1 MRIHQ
6 KYMEYD
12 IDKEK
17 DDYVISN
24 INIIDKKAPYI
35 HVFKNIAENARS
47 VKKIIH
53 ICECV
58 EQMSYLIP
66 ALRYGVMEMKDP
78 SNGIERQE
86 EL

>member
-6 KYMEYD
+6 KYIEYN

-24 INIIDKKAPYI
+24 ITIIDKKAPYI

-47 VKKIIH
+47 VKKMMY
-53 ICECV
+53 ICKCV
-58 EQMSYLIP
+58 EQMNYLIP
-66 ALRYGVMEMKDP
+66 VLRYGVMEMKDP
-78 SNGIERQE
+78 SNGVERQE